1 MFNINSLVS
10 KLIPKLREI
19 YNYKKTDNIKAIILY
34 GSVARGTATA
44 ESDVDIAV
52 ILDGY
57 TEKMH
62 DAMLDVVVDLELEYD
77 KVISVLLID
86 TKQYNTWEHVSPFFK
101 NVKKDGITLWKA
113 A

>member
-1 MFNINSLVS
+1 MLNINSLVS

-34 GSVARGTATA
+34 GSVARGTATE
-44 ESDVDIAV
+44 ESDIDIAV

-77 KVISVLLID
+77 KVISVLLVD
-86 TKQYNTWEHVSPFFK
+86 TEQYNTWEHVSPFFK